1 MSRTS
6 VRSLSAWLAMLAVVM
21 LSATELTAQ
30 QAGTIRGRVIE
41 AATQRPLSGVQVV
54 VEGAE
59 RGALTN
65 ASGAYIIVGVPAGP
79 QTLRAQLIG
88 YSSSEESVTVV
99 GDQSAEVNFELSQ
112 SAIELDA
119 IVVTGTAGGSQRRAI
134 GNTVTSVDAATITEN
149 APVAN
154 VTQLLQGRTPGLTIM
169 ASSGQVGT
177 ASNFQIRGASS
188 LSAGNSPVFYVDG
201 IRMTSGTYGGFGT
214 SNNTTRETSALD
226 MLNPEDIESI
236 EVIKGPAAATLYGA
250 DAAAGVVQ
258 IITKKGRAGQQ
269 GIQWNLRAE
278 AGRIDWHL
286 PMRSNYTLC
295 TTQGELAH
303 TATSVSR
310 IGHANWIG
318 CADMNP
324 NAPWQERLLVE
335 TPLAEPGILRD
346 GSTQNYTLSARGG
359 GDRYSFY
366 FSGDTSA
373 EDGVFSNNHF
383 NRTSGRANFTV
394 TPTDNFDV
402 SVNTQF
408 VTTDTRQPQND
419 NSSNG
424 WLRNSWR
431 GLPGFDAPFAYGWR
445 GLGPEEMRIHN
456 DVTETERF
464 VLGATVNYQPFE
476 WLRNRVTLGMDAG
489 DRIGTLFYPIDR
501 TGREPFGATYAQGY
515 ISNLDRVTRDYTLN
529 YSGTASFDVT
539 PELTSST
546 SVGMQYLAEN
556 YRSVQTVGEGLIS
569 DDVRLIDDANNL
581 RTSVF
586 ENTRQERSLGFFVEE
601 QLGWQN
607 RLFVTGAVR
616 IDDHSAFGS
625 NFELAVYPKA
635 AVSYVISEEPF
646 FQVPW
651 VDNLRLRAAYG
662 QAGNAPAPFS
672 ADRIYEAAN
681 VVMEDGTLASALSP
695 DAYGNP
701 DLRAE
706 RGEEIE
712 IGFESSLFEDAVGV
726 EFTYYN
732 SRTNDALISVPV
744 APSTGFTGSTLQ
756 NVGTIA
762 NSGLE
767 LSIFGSPVRTPD
779 VTWDARFNISTN
791 NNELRSLGA
800 TRDFIPVGYRSS
812 QRHQEGYPIAG
823 YWAEAVQYDGSGNL
837 VLDDA
842 GRPVLSEEMEF
853 VGPSTPTREA
863 SLTNTVT
870 LFGNLQ
876 LYGFM
881 DYKGGH
887 YLFNMSEQTSVQDGN
902 HPIANDPT
910 VSEEEWLVLRY
921 GGNGPFIEKADF
933 VKLREL
939 SVRYNLPNEW
949 VSRFGADGL
958 SVSLAGR
965 DLAVWSNYSGADP
978 EVNIGGASFTRGE
991 SNSVPMMRRIVASMN
1006 VTF

>member
-1 MSRTS
+1 MSRTYPNS
-6 VRSLSAWLAMLAVVM
+6 MRVLLALAAVLM
-21 LSATELTAQ
+21 LSATELIAQ
-30 QAGTIRGRVIE
+30 QAGTVRGRVIE
-41 AATQRPLSGVQVV
+41 AATQRPLSGVQVSV
-54 VEGAE
+54 VGAE

-65 ASGAYIIVGVPAGP
+65 ASGAFIIVGVPAGP
-79 QTLRAQLIG
+79 HTLRAQLIG
-88 YSSSEESVTVV
+88 YSSADESVTVV

-119 IVVTGTAGGSQRRAI
+119 IVVTGTAGGAQRRAI
-134 GNTVTSVDAATITEN
+134 GNTVSSVDAATITEN

-169 ASSGQVGT
+169 QSSGQVGT
-177 ASNFQIRGASS
+177 AATFQIRGASS
-188 LSAGNSPVFYVDG
+188 LSAGNNPVFYVDG
-201 IRMTSGTYGGFGT
+201 IRMTSGSYGGFGT

-295 TTQGELAH
+295 TNEGELAH
-303 TATSVSR
+303 TATSISR
-310 IGHANWIG
+310 IGHSNWIG
-318 CADMNP
+318 CAEMNP
-324 NAPWQERLLVE
+324 SASWQERLLVE
-335 TPLAEPGILRD
+335 TPLADPGVLRD
-346 GSTQNYTLSARGG
+346 GSTQNYTLSGRGG

-373 EDGVFSNNHF
+373 DEGVFSNNYF

-402 SVNTQF
+402 TVTTQF
-408 VTTDTRQPQND
+408 VTTDTQQPQND
-419 NSSNG
+419 NASNG

-445 GLGPEEMRIHN
+445 GLGPDEMRIYDN
-456 DVTETERF
+456 VTDTERF
-464 VLGATVNYQPFE
+464 VLGSTVNYSPFE
-476 WLRNRVTLGMDAG
+476 WLRNRLTFGMDAG
-489 DRIGTLFYPIDR
+489 DRIATNFYPIDR
-501 TGREPFGATYAQGY
+501 TGRQPFGATNAQGY
-515 ISNLDRVTRDYTLN
+515 ISNLDRVNRDYTLN
-529 YSGTASFDVT
+529 YTGTASFDVT

-546 SVGMQYLAEN
+546 SFGMQYLAEN

-569 DDVRLIDDANNL
+569 DDVRLIHDDNNL

-586 ENTRQERSLGFFVEE
+586 ESTRQERSLGFFVEE

-607 RLFVTGAVR
+607 RLFLTGAVR
-616 IDDHSAFGS
+616 VDDHSAFGS
-625 NFELAVYPKA
+625 NFSVAVYPKA
-635 AVSYVISEEPF
+635 AVSWVISEEPF
-646 FQVPW
+646 FDVAW
-651 VDNLRLRAAYG
+651 MDNLRLRAAYG
-662 QAGNAPAPFS
+662 QAGNAPSPFA
-672 ADRIYEAAN
+672 ADRIYGAAN
-681 VVMEDGTLASALSP
+681 VVAEDGTLASALTP

-706 RGEEIE
+706 RGEELE
-712 IGFESSLFEDAVGV
+712 IGFETSLFEDAVGLEV
-726 EFTYYN
+726 SYYN

-756 NVGTIA
+756 NVGSIS
-762 NSGLE
+762 NSGFE
-767 LSIFGSPVRTPD
+767 LQLFGSPVRTPD
-779 VTWDARFNISTN
+779 VTWDAMLNLSTN
-791 NNELRSLGA
+791 RNELVSLGA

-812 QRHQEGYPIAG
+812 QRHQEGYPLAG

-853 VGPSTPTREA
+853 IGSSTPTREA
-863 SLTNTVT
+863 SLTNTFT

-876 LYGFM
+876 LYAFM

-887 YLFNMSEQTSVQDGN
+887 YLFNMSDQTSIQDGN
-902 HPIANDPT
+902 HILANDPT
-910 VSEEEWLVLRY
+910 VSEDEWLALRY
-921 GGNGPFIEKADF
+921 GGNGAFIEKADF

-939 SVRYNLPNEW
+939 SVRYNLPIDW